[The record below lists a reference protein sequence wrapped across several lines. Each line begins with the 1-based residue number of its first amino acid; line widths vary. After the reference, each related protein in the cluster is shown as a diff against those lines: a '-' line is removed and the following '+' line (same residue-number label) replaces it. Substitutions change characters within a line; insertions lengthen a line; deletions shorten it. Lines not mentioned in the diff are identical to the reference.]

1 MSAAFIVEAEKIEH
15 NKSAKNVNLFLMA
28 FRISPYFNVNWFPLL
43 KFEWITVT
51 DFLFLINL
59 ISFLPGGLQDL
70 IQNFQKGNTNIKKK
84 CKKIQICIIFAYEL
98 FEINDS

>member
-1 MSAAFIVEAEKIEH
+1 M
-15 NKSAKNVNLFLMA
+15 
-28 FRISPYFNVNWFPLL
+28 
-43 KFEWITVT
+43 T
-51 DFLFLINL
+51 DFLFLINF